1 MYSQLLV
8 SGILPVLFAV
18 IIIGSSFFGGLYEL
32 KVDAIAAKNTI
43 HALRTNCLFFTSELR
58 EYLLDILDESDTTQ
72 IKSDID
78 VIRQRLS
85 ENLSEYARIAA
96 EGEAANEKSLLNV
109 KETISELNRIYNGL
123 DRLPVSISQRDAEIE
138 DVENTIMTTFESIT
152 MLAEKEIQIE
162 MALLSWLVI
171 GASIISL
178 LGAYIFVR
186 KLSKRIVGQIVSL
199 KSATEHFGRGKL
211 TERIVIDSPNEMGQL
226 SLAFNKMA
234 DDLEKT
240 LGALEQEIGRR
251 EVSEAKLME
260 SHLNLEKRVKKRSE
274 ELKETYQQL
283 AHAGRLTALGEMATG
298 IAHEIRQPLSI
309 IDLANRSLINFFKK
323 KHTNRERAQFSAVK
337 IGEQIQR
344 ADKIIDNMRS
354 FARTESSDFKNI
366 RLVEP
371 VTLAASFFKE
381 QCKLRNIDLEIE
393 SSKDVPKILADPQKI
408 EQIVVNLISN
418 ARYAIETKKQDMGDG
433 TPPMRILIKISPRP
447 GIDGIMMEVTDTG
460 AGMTVEEKENCLNPF
475 FTTKQVGQGTGLGL
489 SIVYNIVQEINGS
502 IEIESE
508 KDMGSTF
515 RIILPAKE
523 KIDEN

>member
-8 SGILPVLFAV
+8 SGIAPVLLAV

-32 KVDAIAAKNTI
+32 KADAIAAKNTI

-58 EYLLDILDESDTTQ
+58 EYLLDMVGGADTTQ
-72 IKSDID
+72 IKEDID

-85 ENLSEYARIAA
+85 VNLTEYARISV
-96 EGEAANEKSLLNV
+96 EGEAANDKSLLDV
-109 KETISELNRIYNGL
+109 KNTISELNRIYSGL
-123 DRLPVSISQRDAEIE
+123 DRLPVSISQRNAEIE
-138 DVENTIMTTFESIT
+138 EVENTIMTTFESIT
-152 MLAEKEIQIE
+152 ILAEKEIEIE
-162 MALLSWLVI
+162 MALLSGLVI

-186 KLSKRIVGQIVSL
+186 KISKKIVGQIVRL
-199 KSATEHFGRGKL
+199 KTASEHFGKGDL
-211 TERIVIDSPNEMGQL
+211 TKRTLIESPNEMGQL

-234 DDLEKT
+234 DDLQKT
-240 LGALEQEIGRR
+240 LGSLEQEIRRR
-251 EVSEAKLME
+251 EASEGELMV

-298 IAHEIRQPLSI
+298 IAHEIRQPLAI

-323 KHTNRERAQFSAVK
+323 KYTNRERAQSSAVK
-337 IGEQIQR
+337 IREQVQR

-354 FARTESSDFKNI
+354 FARTDSSNFQSI

-371 VTLAASFFKE
+371 VTIAASFFKK

-393 SSKDVPKILADPQKI
+393 SKQYIPKVLADPQKI

-418 ARYAIETKKQDMGDG
+418 ARHAIETKKAGMTDR
-433 TPPMRILIKISPRP
+433 TPPMRILIKISYWPDVNNV
-447 GIDGIMMEVTDTG
+447 ILEVVDTG
-460 AGMTVEEKENCLNPF
+460 NGMTVEEKENCLNPF

-489 SIVYNIVQEINGS
+489 SIVYNIIQEMNGS
-502 IEIESE
+502 IQIESE
-508 KDMGSTF
+508 IDMGSTF
-515 RIILPAKE
+515 RIVLPEKE
-523 KIDEN
+523 KTDES